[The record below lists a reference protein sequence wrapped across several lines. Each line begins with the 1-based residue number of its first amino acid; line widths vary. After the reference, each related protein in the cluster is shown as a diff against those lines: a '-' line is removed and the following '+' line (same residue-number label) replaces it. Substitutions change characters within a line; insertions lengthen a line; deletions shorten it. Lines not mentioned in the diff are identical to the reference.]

1 MVLRTGFVEFGKAA
15 HRSSCTA
22 TSNTNHATD
31 KLGRAFISTG
41 ATLPQSPISGRS
53 AFACCTQQKMLLS
66 KFGRVSWTAV
76 NEASIVRQQLLEI
89 SAVVGKGV
97 IASPEND
104 ARSMAAS
111 RPVQPLKDISSSLL
125 G

>member
-1 MVLRTGFVEFGKAA
+1 
-15 HRSSCTA
+15 
-22 TSNTNHATD
+22 
-31 KLGRAFISTG
+31 
-41 ATLPQSPISGRS
+41 
-53 AFACCTQQKMLLS
+53 MLLS